1 MNLNFSGN
9 GFEDF
14 SHLNNKAIVKI
25 RNLTKTYKS
34 FRSSNKT
41 VVRNVSMD
49 IYKNQITVLL
59 GANGA
64 GKTTLMCI
72 LTGLIP
78 KSNGQV
84 IVDNFDN
91 IIFYRSLIGFCPQHN
106 ISLPYLTCL
115 EHVIFF
121 GQLRGLKL
129 EKARKEAEIILKK
142 VNLWEKRDNIARTLS
157 GGMLRKL
164 CLANAVV
171 GETKIL
177 ILDEPTSGLD
187 PESRRDIWN
196 ILLKLKKDNSILIT
210 THHMEEADALGDKI
224 AIMETGELNA
234 YGSPMFLKNFYG
246 SGYTL
251 KMLKNQET
259 NNFDKTSVHNTIKR
273 HIPMAEQKDSID
285 QLYCMTLPYKDQKQF
300 GTVLQELES
309 NKYNYGIDSLSI
321 TNTTLEEVFLNSA
334 SLGKLKNCD
343 DDQTDAASY
352 IEILQDNKV
361 NRYKIWFR
369 QFTAVFYK
377 KSIYWRRNWV
387 FTLLMISIP
396 VIMTWLCFILSNYL
410 SEVQQVSLDLK
421 MSNIKNPLLFVNFK
435 LFNDYRLEQIINRHV
450 EAEGGR
456 VLIIKNE
463 DLDQNILELAKSKI
477 LDYYDNLIG
486 AIEFE
491 SDGLNSNNLAIQ
503 CLFSQNILH
512 SAAVMV
518 NFVDNIMLEYN
529 LNDNYTIQVTNNP
542 LNRDDDNI
550 NYIQNLYT
558 EFVPIGL
565 MMYMLLFLPFTFKEK
580 ISGFKQLQNIPAV
593 IHWFGI
599 FLSDLLLH
607 SFVCLIVIIITKLD
621 IESIGFDVEEMKS
634 IALLFFI
641 YGANCLIIIYIVS
654 QCFNNLNSAIMFLNY
669 LQIISLFGIIVLSS
683 TKESMKDYEGLITLF
698 HILPDFALKNSIKVI
713 YESNKFE
720 KNHQRFGNT
729 KDSYIYQSSLLEY
742 TSVFNLDQFYI
753 ASVVVF
759 LLSMSFLLLFVENQ
773 NVMEQMG
780 YFCNQLQI
788 CKCFKRKK
796 NYPKNRIQLSEEE
809 FQLEEDSDVKQE
821 KAFVR
826 ELIQKSTIDSK
837 AMIVSNLRKTYN
849 GNFKAVDELNFS
861 VNRGEC
867 FGLLGCNGAG
877 KTSTFEMMTT
887 SRSKTSGDIYI
898 NGISCDADP
907 FLYRHQFGYC
917 PQQDALC
924 DYMTSVESL
933 KYMLMIRGS
942 PRSTLNAEVEKWLR
956 KVDLENYRD
965 VETRMYSGGTKRK
978 LNTAMAMIGD
988 PFIVFLDEPT
998 TGKKII
1004 TFFY

>member
-1 MNLNFSGN
+1 MNFSGN
-9 GFEDF
+9 GFENF
-14 SHLNNKAIVKI
+14 SYLNDKAIVKI

-34 FRSSNKT
+34 FRHSNKT

-78 KSNGQV
+78 KSSGQV
-84 IVDNFDN
+84 IVDNLDN

-121 GQLRGLKL
+121 GQLRGLTL
-129 EKARKEAEIILKK
+129 EKAQKEAEIILKK

-234 YGSPMFLKNFYG
+234 YGSPMFLKQFFG

-259 NNFDKTSVHNTIKR
+259 NNFDRTSVHNTIKR
-273 HIPMAEQKDSID
+273 HIPMAEQKESVD
-285 QLYCMTLPYKDQKQF
+285 QLYCMTLPYKDQNQF

-334 SLGKLKNCD
+334 SLGKLKDCD
-343 DDQTDAASY
+343 DDETDAANY
-352 IEILQDNKV
+352 LEIPQENNVNK
-361 NRYKIWFR
+361 YKIWFR
-369 QFTAVFYK
+369 QFTAIFYK
-377 KSIYWRRNWV
+377 KSIYWRRNWG

-410 SEVQQVSLDLK
+410 SEVQQVPLNLR
-421 MSNIKNPLLFVNFK
+421 MSNIQKPLLFVNFK
-435 LFNDYRLEQIINRHV
+435 QFHDYRLEEIINRYV

-456 VLIIKNE
+456 VLIMKNE
-463 DLDQNILELAKSKI
+463 DLEQNILELADSKI

-486 AIEFE
+486 AVEFE
-491 SDGLNSNNLAIQ
+491 LNEHISNKLAVS
-503 CLFSQNILH
+503 CFFSQNILH

-518 NFVDNIMLEYN
+518 NFVDNIMLEFN
-529 LNDNYTIQVTNNP
+529 LNANQTIEVINNP
-542 LNRDDDNI
+542 INREDFNI

-565 MMYMLLFLPFTFKEK
+565 MVYMLLFLPFTFKEK
-580 ISGFKQLQNIPAV
+580 ISGFKQLQNIPATV
-593 IHWFGI
+593 HWFGI

-607 SFVCLIVIIITKLD
+607 SFVCCIVIVITKLD
-621 IESIGFDVEEMKS
+621 IESIGFDVEELKS
-634 IALLFFI
+634 ITLLFFI
-641 YGANCLIIIYIVS
+641 YGVNCLIIIYIVS

-669 LQIISLFGIIVLSS
+669 LQIISLFGIIVMSS
-683 TKESMKDYEGLITLF
+683 TKESMKDYEGMITLF

-713 YESNKFE
+713 YEANKFE
-720 KNHQRFGNT
+720 KNHLKIGNA
-729 KDSYIYQSSLLEY
+729 KDSNIYQSNLQEFS
-742 TSVFNLDQFYI
+742 SVFNLDQFYI
-753 ASVVVF
+753 ANMVVF
-759 LLSMSFLLLFVENQ
+759 VLAVSFLLFFVENQ
-773 NVMEQMG
+773 AVMEQMG
-780 YFCNQLQI
+780 YFCNQLQL
-788 CKCFKRKK
+788 CNCFKRKK
-796 NYPKNRIQLSEEE
+796 HNVNNRVRLTEEE

-821 KAFVR
+821 KAFVQ
-826 ELIQKSTIDSK
+826 ELISKSTIDSK
-837 AMIVSNLRKTYN
+837 AMIVSNLEKTYN

-887 SRSKTSGDIYI
+887 SRTKTSGDIYI

-924 DYMTSVESL
+924 DYMTSAESL

-942 PRSTLNAEVEKWLR
+942 PRSALNAEVEKWLR
-956 KVDLENYRD
+956 KIDLENYRN
-965 VETRMYSGGTKRK
+965 VETRTYSGGTKRK

-998 TGKKII
+998 TGKIEI
-1004 TFFY
+1004 HF

>member
-1 MNLNFSGN
+1 MNFSAN
-9 GFEDF
+9 GFENF
-14 SHLNNKAIVKI
+14 SYLNDKAIVKI

-34 FRSSNKT
+34 FRSSTKT
-41 VVRNVSMD
+41 VVRNLSMD

-72 LTGLIP
+72 LTGLVP
-78 KSNGQV
+78 KSSGQV
-84 IVDNFDN
+84 IVDNLDN

-121 GQLRGLKL
+121 GQLRGLSL
-129 EKARKEAEIILKK
+129 EKAQKEAEIILKK
-142 VNLWEKRDNIARTLS
+142 VNLWDKRDNIARTLS

-234 YGSPMFLKNFYG
+234 YGSPMFLKQFFG

-259 NNFDKTSVHNTIKR
+259 NNFDRTSVHNTIKR
-273 HIPMAEQKDSID
+273 HIPMAEQKESVD
-285 QLYCMTLPYKDQKQF
+285 QLYCMTLPYKDQNQF

-343 DDQTDAASY
+343 DDETDGGANY
-352 IEILQDNKV
+352 IEIPQDNKV

-369 QFTAVFYK
+369 QFTAIFYK

-396 VIMTWLCFILSNYL
+396 IIMTWLCFMLSNYL
-410 SEVQQVSLDLK
+410 SDVQQVSLNLK
-421 MSNIKNPLLFVNFK
+421 MSNIKKPLLFVNFK
-435 LFNDYRLEQIINRHV
+435 QLNDYRLEEIINRHV
-450 EAEGGR
+450 EKEGGR
-456 VLIIKNE
+456 VLIMKNE
-463 DLDQNILELAKSKI
+463 DLEQNILELAESKI

-491 SDGLNSNNLAIQ
+491 ANEHISNKLAIR

-518 NFVDNIMLEYN
+518 NFVDNIMLEFN
-529 LNDNYTIQVTNNP
+529 LNANHTIEVINNP
-542 LNRDDDNI
+542 LNREDFNI

-580 ISGFKQLQNIPAV
+580 MSGFKQLQNIPAA
-593 IHWFGI
+593 IHWCGI
-599 FLSDLLLH
+599 FLSDLMLH
-607 SFVCLIVIIITKLD
+607 SFVCLIVIVITKLD
-621 IESIGFDVEEMKS
+621 IESIGFDVEELKS

-669 LQIISLFGIIVLSS
+669 LQIISLFGIIVMSS

-713 YESNKFE
+713 YEANKFE
-720 KNHQRFGNT
+720 KTHLRIGNA
-729 KDSYIYQSSLLEY
+729 KDSYIYQNNFQEY
-742 TSVFNLDQFYI
+742 ASVFNLDQFFI
-753 ASVVVF
+753 ANIVVF
-759 LLSMSFLLLFVENQ
+759 LLATLFLLFFVENQ
-773 NVMEQMG
+773 SVMEQMG
-780 YFCNQLQI
+780 YFCNQLQM
-788 CKCFKRKK
+788 CSCFKRKK
-796 NYPKNRIQLSEEE
+796 TKANNRVILTEEE

-821 KAFVR
+821 KAFVQ
-826 ELIQKSTIDSK
+826 ELIGKSTIDSK
-837 AMIVSNLRKTYN
+837 AMIVSNLDKTYN
-849 GNFKAVDELNFS
+849 RNFKAVDELNFS

-887 SRSKTSGDIYI
+887 SRTKSSGDIFI

-924 DYMTSVESL
+924 DYMTSAESL

-942 PRSTLNAEVEKWLR
+942 PRCALNAEVEKWLR

-965 VETRMYSGGTKRK
+965 VETRLYSGGTKRK

-998 TGKKII
+998 TGK
-1004 TFFY
+1004 